1 MVRID
6 SYSGNFNYLNS
17 KQRSTIVRIHLPP
30 DAPGTVLDESWDS
43 GDEPDTDIPPSEMI
57 EIFSKRLA
65 GYLFNSSR
73 PEKTRLIEWCRANAD
88 RLDREWAETQIA
100 DLRKEIASA
109 EKQIKRL
116 ELDYLCDDESD
127 NAPR

>member
-17 KQRSTIVRIHLPP
+17 NNRSTIIRIHLPQ
-30 DAPGTVLDESWDS
+30 DAPATVLDESWDE
-43 GDEPDTDIPPSEMI
+43 GDEPETDLPPSEMV

-100 DLRKEIASA
+100 DLRKQIASS
-109 EKQIKRL
+109 EKKIKRL
-116 ELDYLCDDESD
+116 ELDYLCDAE
-127 NAPR
+127 

>member
-43 GDEPDTDIPPSEMI
+43 GDEPDTTDIPPSEMI

-109 EKQIKRL
+109 EKKIKRL
-116 ELDYLCDDESD
+116 ELDYLSDDE
-127 NAPR
+127 